1 MFRKMSTKTRR
12 VPGEDQVSKEQFL
25 LLQPPQK
32 IAIRQKL
39 LDCLQSESLPQ
50 VRHKIG
56 DAVAEVARQYS
67 DDGRWT
73 RNREFG
79 HA

>member
-1 MFRKMSTKTRR
+1 MSTKTRR